1 MDDLK
6 HQWTTFQKGRI
17 RIKAC
22 ASCGELHLP
31 SNSEGRCS
39 HNRMLESPI
48 VKAGY
53 RLYTEQPVANWQ
65 LKANA

>member
-1 MDDLK
+1 MKEFK
-6 HQWTTFQKGRI
+6 HQWATFKKGRM

-31 SNSEGRCS
+31 SNSDKACDSDEVLHS
-39 HNRMLESPI
+39 QI

-53 RLYTEQPVANWQ
+53 RLYGGHVSVTG
-65 LKANA
+65 